1 MLTTTDWMVGEMTA
15 VPPNDSFAPASS
27 AGVYGIS
34 VAAELAG
41 CGVQAL
47 RLYEERGLL
56 EPERT
61 PAGTRRYSLDNVHRV
76 RRIAGMLDSGLN
88 LAGIAQVFA
97 LEAENAA
104 LRAEIAE
111 LQAARGAGTRR
122 TRR

>member
-1 MLTTTDWMVGEMTA
+1 MK
-15 VPPNDSFAPASS
+15 PPDDSFAPAPS

-56 EPERT
+56 APERT

-104 LRAEIAE
+104 LRAEIE
-111 LQAARGAGTRR
+111 RLR
-122 TRR
+122 TGG